1 MGGGGECCGGDKHGK
16 SKVHNGSSTVG
27 LVFFLFSFFI
37 QQIRC
42 LTSFVRFREKLAIT
56 TTKSRGNI

>member
-27 LVFFLFSFFI
+27 LVFFFLVS
-37 QQIRC
+37 
-42 LTSFVRFREKLAIT
+42 LYNK
-56 TTKSRGNI
+56 